1 MAERRTG
8 RAAIAGWCLYDWAM
22 SAFNTVIGT
31 FVFSVY
37 FAQGVAADPEEGTA
51 VWGFALGLS
60 GLAIAILSPVLGAI
74 ADRGGRAKPWLAV
87 FTTVA
92 VLGAAVLW
100 FVKPD
105 PAYVPLALIAVAV
118 GSAAFELCY
127 VFYNALLTRVAP
139 PGMLGRVS
147 GWGWGV
153 GYFGGLG
160 SLIICLVLL
169 IQTDTPLFGLLSKE
183 ESEHVRATALVV
195 AVWYALFA
203 LPLFLLVPDRPPVAA
218 SAGQVVRDG
227 LATLAKTLSGLRR
240 QANVVRYL
248 IASALWRDGISTIT
262 AFGGIFA
269 ATLFGMETG
278 QVILFAILLNVAAGF
293 GSIGFAWVDDLM
305 GAKPTLVISIL
316 GLIGSGVCLLLIGT
330 PAWAWAPT
338 LNLPLSAFDADQ
350 QWLLVFGMV
359 LGIFFGPAQAAA
371 RSMMARLA
379 PSGLETEYFGLY
391 ALSGRAV
398 GFIGPIAYGAAVSA
412 FDSQRAGMMTVMVLF
427 AVGLLLL
434 LTVREPAGRDGPAS
448 A

>member
-1 MAERRTG
+1 MAERRAG
-8 RAAIAGWCLYDWAM
+8 RAAVAGWCLYDWAM

-37 FAQGVAADPEEGTA
+37 FAQGVAADPEAGTA
-51 VWGFALGLS
+51 AWGFALGLS
-60 GLAIAILSPVLGAI
+60 GLAITILSPVLGAI
-74 ADRGGRAKPWLAV
+74 ADRGGRVKPWLAA

-92 VLGAAVLW
+92 VLGAATLY

-105 PAYVPLALIAVAV
+105 PSYALLALVAVAV

-127 VFYNALLTRVAP
+127 VFYNALLSRVAP
-139 PGMLGRVS
+139 PGMVGRVS

-160 SLIICLVLL
+160 SLVICLVLL
-169 IQTDTPLFGLLSKE
+169 IQTDTPLFGLLTKE
-183 ESEHVRATALVV
+183 ESQHVRATALVV

-218 SAGQVVRDG
+218 RAGQVVREG
-227 LATLAKTLSGLRR
+227 LATLGKTLAGLRHHG
-240 QANVVRYL
+240 NTVRYL
-248 IASALWRDGISTIT
+248 IASALWRDGINTIT

-293 GSIGFAWVDDLM
+293 GAIGFAWMDDLL
-305 GAKPTLVISIL
+305 GAKPTLVVSIL
-316 GLIGSGVCLLLIGT
+316 GLMASGLCLLLIGT
-330 PAWAWAPT
+330 PAWAWAPD
-338 LNLPLSAFDADQ
+338 LGLPVPGFNPDQ

-371 RSMMARLA
+371 RSMMARIA
-379 PSGLETEYFGLY
+379 PPGLETEYFGLY

-398 GFIGPIAYGAAVSA
+398 AFIGPFAYGAAVA
-412 FDSQRAGMMTVMVLF
+412 AYDSQRAGMVTVLVLF
-427 AVGLLLL
+427 ALGLALLFS
-434 LTVREPAGRDGPAS
+434 VREPRPGAAS